1 MTMTTQQQQQ
11 RRHVVPIVD
20 VRQQADTVLPGVA
33 GVTDLD
39 GCGEVVVDERYTTNT
54 TPLCYIEHTL
64 ANSPTSTVYCL
75 LLQLRQLK
83 TSLYRSECRYRS
95 SY

>member
-33 GVTDLD
+33 VVTDLD

-54 TPLCYIEHTL
+54 NVLYRAHAGQLTDIH
-64 ANSPTSTVYCL
+64 VYCL

-83 TSLYRSECRYRS
+83 TSLYLSECRYRS